1 MKDEQL
7 ASKDKQI
14 AMLEEKSID
23 MSLDLASANPLPLS
37 QDIIMAKD
45 EQLASKDEQIASLEK
60 KIFDMSL
67 DLASAKASEG
77 ALEDKLVH
85 MSLEVASL
93 KALEDYHEHKLA
105 TYERSCQQ
113 QQHATTV
120 EEETTKCKVP
130 QQQRKWTPALQQS
143 RCRSSKQVS
152 SLDDAIHKPTC
163 MARLQDE
170 VDAQQHRPKK
180 FSRSL
185 GDMLQSLNPQS
196 SRRNTNDT
204 EEGRTESSSLSSS
217 LQTISYSDGQDVA
230 AIGNGSVVIL
240 ASKECRKLSMGISDV
255 VDWD

>member
-1 MKDEQL
+1 MTGIINHLAKSEDKDELILSLMEQIKSNDEQL
-7 ASKDKQI
+7 A
-14 AMLEEKSID
+14 AR
-23 MSLDLASANPLPLS
+23 
-37 QDIIMAKD
+37 D
-45 EQLASKDEQIASLEK
+45 ERITSLEK
-60 KIFDMSL
+60 KIVDMSL

-105 TYERSCQQ
+105 TYERSCQCQ
-113 QQHATTV
+113 QQQRATTV
-120 EEETTKCKVP
+120 EEETTTTTCKVP
-130 QQQRKWTPALQQS
+130 QLQRKWTPAWQQS
-143 RCRSSKQVS
+143 RCLSKQQVS

-185 GDMLQSLNPQS
+185 GDMLHSLNPQS

-204 EEGRTESSSLSSS
+204 EEGTAESSSLSSS
-217 LQTISYSDGQDVA
+217 LQTNSLQKQPIADSNGHDVVVA
-230 AIGNGSVVIL
+230 TRNGSVVIL
-240 ASKECRKLSMGISDV
+240 ASKECRKLSMGTSDV

>member
-1 MKDEQL
+1 MTGIINHLAKSDDKDELILSLMEQIKSNDEQL
-7 ASKDKQI
+7 DVR
-14 AMLEEKSID
+14 
-23 MSLDLASANPLPLS
+23 
-37 QDIIMAKD
+37 
-45 EQLASKDEQIASLEK
+45 DEQIASLEK
-60 KIFDMSL
+60 KIVDMSL
-67 DLASAKASEG
+67 DLASAKVSEG

-105 TYERSCQQ
+105 TYERSCQCQ
-113 QQHATTV
+113 QQQQATTV
-120 EEETTKCKVP
+120 EEETTTCKV
-130 QQQRKWTPALQQS
+130 QQLQRKWTPARQQS
-143 RCRSSKQVS
+143 KQQVP
-152 SLDDAIHKPTC
+152 SLDEADSLNKAEHKPTC

-170 VDAQQHRPKK
+170 VVDAQQHRPKK

-230 AIGNGSVVIL
+230 ATGNGSVVIL